1 MSKPEKRHPL
11 LLGVCRKMA
20 EVKLLAAMKR
30 IGTAFFCAAIILFSL
45 IATAV
50 GQDDMVKLVETK
62 GIELKEKEESLKL
75 EEARL
80 NALRKDVDEKIAS
93 YTRLLAQI
101 ESVLKKVELV
111 QGEKIQNVV
120 KAYEVM
126 TAEDAAARLSAL
138 DDATVL
144 QIMTR
149 MKSKKAGAIIAAMS
163 PKKAASLTRS
173 MTALTTKQLP

>member
-1 MSKPEKRHPL
+1 MSESEKRHPRM
-11 LLGVCRKMA
+11 LGFRCKMA
-20 EVKLLAAMKR
+20 EVGLPAIIKR
-30 IGTAFFCAAIILFSL
+30 MGTVFFCTAIILFSL
-45 IATAV
+45 ISTAV
-50 GQDDMVKLVETK
+50 AQDDMVKLVEAK
-62 GIELKEKEESLKL
+62 RVELKEKEESLRL

-80 NALRKDVDEKIAS
+80 NALRKDVDEKIAT
-93 YTRLLAQI
+93 YTKLLAQI
-101 ESVLKKVELV
+101 ESVLKKAELA

-126 TAEDAAARLSAL
+126 SAEDAAARLSAL

-144 QIMTR
+144 QIMTG
-149 MKSKKAGAIIAAMS
+149 MKSKKAGAIIAAMA